1 MGSTFVVWGL
11 PVLQSLVA
19 TGISHVALADLY
31 SDDGSDNDEFR
42 KIMREAFTNAVK
54 KVRKD
59 SSDATQ
65 KKTIVNEFRFYQ
77 KVLIDDLVKLE
88 PTDRK
93 KYIEQTLYSAFKSE
107 VLKSEEAL
115 QHISIKLAQEAAHN
129 QQIYV
134 QVIDN
139 LHQLLIEA
147 NKKLDDIIAE
157 GVKRAALSGLCPSSI
172 IEPSDYS
179 IWIPPLHAERKILID
194 DITKLI
200 KNEQCVLLYAGVKE
214 GKTVTAALLS
224 QQIVDYKIV
233 WLDFAQENRWNLEV
247 VLQQYDEEEKVLF
260 VLDHVRYDND
270 QLYERLCKIVASKK
284 SNNWLFLIG
293 CYEKMSEVL
302 FADGIIPAEY
312 ALPPLSEEE
321 VGEMIPEEKRRVYQ
335 SFIFAL
341 FEGQPMLTHMAC
353 VYLQEH
359 GWVAS
364 ADDIAHLFKFPKGTP
379 IEKRVKRM
387 ARQMIKAEDYVL
399 LNRLMLLDKVFT
411 AEDCAELASVN
422 PIIQNPQEKLE
433 SLCGTWVKE
442 VNGHYSISPL
452 LRKTTEIDML
462 PQERR
467 DCCNLIAHKIINQQG
482 GITPNDAFRALNMLI
497 TSRSGD
503 DAAAF
508 YVLMLYKLDESNYL
522 DHESSVL
529 WRAIWIDVKLP
540 DWMSVENK
548 ALVRISQLLI
558 LGFKHHIHAQSI
570 TDDLEHLIV
579 LMDNKSEI
587 KAACVRFLI
596 GYFLLN
602 NKSEKLPE
610 LKRLSTQLPI
620 VPGTF
625 DQADEKQFIFVALDS
640 ANTAKDLLAW
650 SKSFKDVGEP
660 DIELIPDGVIMKV
673 NIICDN
679 TEESRKTDVLAQLTK
694 EAFEKDYKIVAVV
707 ACARWIDLLSEAKD
721 VAKARELMAQYQSL
735 TETDLGNLL
744 LNYSYGLCL
753 NNNGLAE
760 EGLPYIEKACET
772 NDIALAC
779 AVLLNASATLA
790 ELRAKSGN
798 KEGAVEIL
806 SRLVCHKDFNRC
818 YTDYEKGAAFGTFAY
833 ALWMVGEKEKATR
846 ELLKVENILWE
857 HKEKRDNDYKN
868 LSIRFSVLAL
878 YMVSE
883 EIGRP
888 VDDGFAKPD
897 YGLFVKTAPTL
908 LDGYKTER
916 NFTLL
921 YAVYHLTEMV
931 LADEKA
937 SIDIIEHMFEMQRT
951 DAATMAS
958 LLSALMQA
966 YPLYVLNDRLD
977 LLEYTVLTSLAG
989 AQVSKEEAPV
999 NFETFVLINSI
1010 AIWVM
1015 KRTILI
1021 ADGKEIDDDALFEMI
1036 DKAVKLL
1043 PNHDLTDALV
1053 AQMKSGGADYTSLKD
1068 LLAWGILAT
1077 YHINDITPVMG
1088 LSAMYAM
1095 VKTLLELNN
1104 FPTAIRLSDKF
1115 VKSFAYLLIK
1125 EHGNR
1130 FNLELNESERYFNR
1144 ANGKHGMEYL
1154 RSIMQGLFYKLK
1166 TEPVL
1171 DKDIMDFI
1179 DF

>member
-1 MGSTFVVWGL
+1 MGSAFVVWGL

-19 TGISHVALADLY
+19 TGISQVALADLY

-54 KVRKD
+54 KVRKE
-59 SSDATQ
+59 SSDAAQ
-65 KKTIVNEFRFYQ
+65 KNTIVNEFRFYQ

-93 KYIEQTLYSAFKSE
+93 KYIEQELYSAFKSE
-107 VLKSEEAL
+107 LLKSEEAL
-115 QHISIKLAQEAAHN
+115 QHISLKLAQEATRN

-139 LHQLLIEA
+139 MHQLLIEA
-147 NKKLDDIIAE
+147 NQKLDGIIAE
-157 GVKRAALSGLCPSSI
+157 GVKRAAQSGLCPSSI

-179 IWIPPLHAERKILID
+179 IWIPPLHAERKHLID

-200 KNEQCVLLYAGVKE
+200 KNKQCVLLYAGVKE

-247 VLQQYDEEEKVLF
+247 VLQQYDEDEKVLF

-270 QLYERLCKIVASKK
+270 QLYERLCRIVACKK
-284 SNNWLFLIG
+284 SEYWLFLIG
-293 CYEKMSEVL
+293 CYEKMSEIL
-302 FADGIIPAEY
+302 FADSIIPAEY

-321 VGEMIPEEKRRVYQ
+321 VGEMIPEDKRSTYQ

-359 GWVAS
+359 GWGAS
-364 ADDIAHLFKFPKGTP
+364 TNDIANLFTFPKGTP
-379 IEKRVKRM
+379 IEKKVKRM
-387 ARQMIKAEDYVL
+387 ARQMIKAEDYAL
-399 LNRLMLLDKVFT
+399 LNRLLLLDKGFT
-411 AEDCAELASVN
+411 ADDCAELASVS
-422 PIIQNPQEKLE
+422 PIIQSPQEKLD

-442 VNGHYSISPL
+442 INGHYTISPL
-452 LRKTTEIDML
+452 LRKTTDIDML

-467 DCCNLIAHKIINQQG
+467 DCCNLIAHKIIHQQG

-508 YVLMLYKLDESNYL
+508 YVLMLYKLDENNYL
-522 DHESSVL
+522 DHESSML

-548 ALVRISQLLI
+548 ALVRNAQLLI

-570 TDDLEHLIV
+570 TDDLEELIAQ
-579 LMDNKSEI
+579 MDNKSEI
-587 KAACVRFLI
+587 KAACVRVLI
-596 GYFLLN
+596 AYFLLN
-602 NKSEKLPE
+602 NKSDKLPE
-610 LKRLSTQLPI
+610 LKRLSAKLPI
-620 VPGTF
+620 VPSAF
-625 DQADEKQFIFVALDS
+625 DQTDEKRFIFVALDS
-640 ANTAKDLLAW
+640 ANTTDELLAW
-650 SKSFKDVGEP
+650 SKSYKDAGEP

-679 TEESRKTDVLAQLTK
+679 TEAPRKADVLAQL
-694 EAFEKDYKIVAVV
+694 AKDAYENGYEIVAVV
-707 ACARWIDLLSEAKD
+707 ACARWIDILSAKKE
-721 VAKARELMAQYQSL
+721 VTKARDVMAQYQPL
-735 TETDLGNLL
+735 AETDLGNLL

-772 NDIALAC
+772 SDMALAC

-818 YTDYEKGAAFGTFAY
+818 YTDYEKGAAFGTYAY

-846 ELLKVENILWE
+846 ELLKVEKILWE
-857 HKEKRDNDYKN
+857 HREKRDNDYKN
-868 LSIRFSVLAL
+868 LSMRFSVLAL
-878 YMVSE
+878 YMASE
-883 EIGRP
+883 EVGRP

-897 YGLFVKTAPTL
+897 YGLFVKIAPTL
-908 LDGYKTER
+908 LDGYKPER
-916 NFTLL
+916 NFTML
-921 YAVYHLTEMV
+921 YAVYHLTELV
-931 LADEKA
+931 LADENA
-937 SIDIIEHMFEMQRT
+937 GIDVIEHMLEMQRS

-966 YPLYVLNDRLD
+966 YPLFLLNDRFD
-977 LLEYTVLTSLAG
+977 MLEYSVLTSLAG
-989 AQVSKEEAPV
+989 VQATKENSPIS
-999 NFETFVLINSI
+999 FESFVLINAI
-1010 AIWVM
+1010 ATWVM

-1021 ADGKEIDDDALFEMI
+1021 ADGKEIDDDALFDMI
-1036 DKAVKLL
+1036 GKAVKLL
-1043 PNHDLTDALV
+1043 PNHDLTDGLV
-1053 AQMKSGGADYTSLKD
+1053 TQMKRGNPDYASLKD
-1068 LLAWGILAT
+1068 IHAWGILAA
-1077 YHINDITPVMG
+1077 YHIKDITPEMG
-1088 LSAMYAM
+1088 LSAIYAM
-1095 VKTLLELNN
+1095 VKTLLEPNN
-1104 FPTAIRLSDKF
+1104 FPTAIKYSDLF

-1130 FNLELNESERYFNR
+1130 FNIELKDFERYFSR